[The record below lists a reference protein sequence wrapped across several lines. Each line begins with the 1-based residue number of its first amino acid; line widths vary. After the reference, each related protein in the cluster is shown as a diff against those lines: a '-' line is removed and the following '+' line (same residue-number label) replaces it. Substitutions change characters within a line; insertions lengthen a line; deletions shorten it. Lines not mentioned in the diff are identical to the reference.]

1 MDSYEG
7 KATLEW
13 WANPSTCLSSLPVR
27 VAARSVGRDWTCEAT
42 PEPPLTAEARESF
55 RFLRQRDPHF
65 ILRLHHASVLLVNV
79 VETGTEGRLILTAA
93 ETGAAEPLVWA
104 SYVR

>member
-1 MDSYEG
+1 MGKPIDVSEQYSCEG
-7 KATLEW
+7 RGPLCRK
-13 WANPSTCLSSLPVR
+13 N
-27 VAARSVGRDWTCEAT
+27 WTCEAT
-42 PEPPLTAEARESF
+42 PEPPLTAEDRESF

-65 ILRLHHASVLLVNV
+65 TLRLHHASVLLVNV

-93 ETGAAEPLVWA
+93 ETDTAEPLVWA